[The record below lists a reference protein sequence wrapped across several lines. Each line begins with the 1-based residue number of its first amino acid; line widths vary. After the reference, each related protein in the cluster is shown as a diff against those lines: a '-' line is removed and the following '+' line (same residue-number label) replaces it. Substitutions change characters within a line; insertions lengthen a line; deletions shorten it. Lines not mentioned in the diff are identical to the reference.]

1 VLFLILGVFLL
12 IAETYSA
19 NTALQVDERS
29 TRLNFDDD
37 KATLSLA
44 IINPGARMIAARV
57 SIEIVEPTNEVIAKS
72 QTEVSLSAGTNV
84 VRAEFAL
91 TVSRSLLWDR
101 VHYRVAPLSP
111 DDGPSVEGIIS
122 ASEITPDIF
131 SLEIIKPGM
140 IAEGHPFRILVRARH
155 PVSSRPVASVRV
167 HAEISFDGL
176 ASPLK
181 ADGDTDG
188 EGYSVFDFDLPK
200 TVTSDGEIS
209 VKGTRNGLTD
219 EAEGRFRVDRTARV
233 WITTDKM
240 LYQPGQSLHLR
251 AILLNPS
258 KRAIPS
264 TELTMRILDPDDEI
278 VHRATM
284 KTSRF
289 GVASMDWVI
298 PANIRLGDYTIRID
312 RDESDDEDVYA
323 PWYKVRIS
331 RYDLPNFTVNVKPD
345 RGFYLPGQN
354 ANVEVRGDYL
364 FGQPVTR
371 GHVRVVRET
380 DREWN
385 YQEQKWDITEE
396 EKYEGELDASG
407 RYVAH
412 IDLKKGQGELS
423 ERDYQRMSDVRYAAY
438 ITDLTTNRTEQRRFD
453 LRLSKEPIHVYVIED
468 EMRVPNAPLYFYV
481 STFYADGSPAEC
493 EVEISQSAA
502 TEPARGQKN
511 PERFLRTV
519 KTSRYGVAKVSGLE
533 LESTGEKTPLYRG
546 DTQLNLT
553 ARDRQHR
560 SGHHSEGL
568 WYTTSAAVHVETDKA
583 VYRPGEPIEVD
594 VASTTPAPSMFVSVV
609 RGWSLARTE
618 RISLTGGR
626 GHITVPYNA
635 DFTDDVTILVYGYP
649 QGNFVAGSRAVLYP
663 RNHELK
669 LDLRTSRPIYRPGQ
683 EATAD
688 FHVTAADGR
697 PIESAL
703 GVSVI
708 DRAVEERART
718 DSEFGDR
725 YGNSFDRLWGR
736 SDDVSGITRQS
747 LDRLDLS
754 KPIDKDLQLAAEI
767 ILRGSVRYF
776 VDVNRS
782 ESYRTDPDSLFKT
795 ILRSQLKPV
804 ESALSSR
811 YARTKHY
818 PKSESMLIRELLEF
832 GIDFAHMRD
841 PWGNAYRVRK
851 SVRNERDV
859 FTILSAGPDKQ
870 PDTPDDFT
878 VSEMSWP
885 YFRLSGEA
893 IDTAAREYHRRTGK
907 FIREA
912 RELGRELSRNG
923 IDINELRDPWGRP
936 YRFEFGTSTGYYTIN
951 IRSGGKNRRFGA
963 KQNYR
968 SDDFTVWTS
977 HIDYFADTRAEI
989 DKALSRYFE
998 ATQGFPQQQAEF
1010 EKALRQSQ
1018 IHLQSLRDP
1027 WGRGYY
1033 ATFKTEYRYGDRVKM
1048 MSYGKYK
1055 EGTKQRTELIPV
1067 TQQIAFIE
1075 LRSAG
1080 PDGQKGTADD
1090 FSVATHSRTVAEQAE
1105 HDFVRDLA
1113 PSQTI
1118 FTGATGA
1125 IGGLVTDMNGAVI
1138 ANATVK
1144 ATNAASGNI
1153 YEGKTDDAGR
1163 YLLSNIPGGLYEVRF
1178 DSAGF
1183 KSTVITAVPVR
1194 SSSVTELDASLNAG
1208 AVTETVTVCA
1218 AAAEVQTES
1227 SQVSSVITRTAKTPL
1242 VSIKQLTQTSTPRL
1256 REYFPE
1262 TLVWQ
1267 PSIETDTSGRARL
1280 NFKLADNIT
1289 TWKMSVI
1296 ASTVDGEVASAEKEI
1311 LAFQPFFIEH
1321 DPPRVLTEGDEIALP
1336 VVLRNYLDKTQLVN
1350 LQIKPESW
1358 FTLLSSGTKR
1368 AAIPAGDASREVFEF
1383 RAIVSIDDGKQRVT
1397 ATGVEANDAIEKP
1410 VSVHPFG
1417 EEKFDAVTRVF
1428 TESSTLEVNIPDGSI
1443 KNTVRGELKIYPNL
1457 MAHLLEGIEGIMQRP
1472 YGCGEQTIS
1481 STYPSLMVL
1490 RCYKRTGEDVPAI
1503 TEKAQRYVKAGR
1515 ERLLNYRNEDGSF
1528 TYWGHGEG
1536 DVALTAYAL
1545 RFLTDAREFADVDEN
1560 VINGARDWLVAQQRV
1575 DGSWPLRYAFPGDR
1589 PQTVSQTAFV
1599 ARVLAST
1606 AKTTGKAKDADSSKR
1621 AQAAALALKRAL
1633 EFLSHATA
1641 EVDEPY
1647 AIASYALAAIHAGDE
1662 PSATRALNKLAALAH
1677 REGEASYWDL
1687 ETNTPFYGWGLAG
1700 RIEATALAVEALA
1713 LAGKASPDELVSR
1726 GLLFLLRQKDR
1737 YGVWYSSQATVNVL
1751 DALVTVLEKREPSR
1765 AIEGSPADVFLNGKQ
1780 IASVSM
1786 PAQNKLTNP
1795 VTIDLSPFLSI
1806 GANRIQVKCPAGS
1819 PQASAQLV
1827 TTHYEPWPAASG
1839 LNKLT
1844 TASAGSLKLRVNFD
1858 KTGAKIG
1865 EEITC
1870 TVEAERVGFRG
1881 YGMML
1886 AEIGLPPGAD
1896 VDRASLERAIQAASG
1911 LDQYDVLPDR
1921 LVVYLWPRAG
1931 GARFQFKFRS
1941 RFGIAAQT
1949 AASLVYDY
1957 YNPEARAVVAPTK
1970 FNIK

>member
-1 VLFLILGVFLL
+1 
-12 IAETYSA
+12 
-19 NTALQVDERS
+19 
-29 TRLNFDDD
+29 
-37 KATLSLA
+37 
-44 IINPGARMIAARV
+44 
-57 SIEIVEPTNEVIAKS
+57 
-72 QTEVSLSAGTNV
+72 
-84 VRAEFAL
+84 
-91 TVSRSLLWDR
+91 
-101 VHYRVAPLSP
+101 
-111 DDGPSVEGIIS
+111 
-122 ASEITPDIF
+122 
-131 SLEIIKPGM
+131 
-140 IAEGHPFRILVRARH
+140 
-155 PVSSRPVASVRV
+155 
-167 HAEISFDGL
+167 
-176 ASPLK
+176 
-181 ADGDTDG
+181 
-188 EGYSVFDFDLPK
+188 
-200 TVTSDGEIS
+200 
-209 VKGTRNGLTD
+209 
-219 EAEGRFRVDRTARV
+219 
-233 WITTDKM
+233 
-240 LYQPGQSLHLR
+240 
-251 AILLNPS
+251 
-258 KRAIPS
+258 
-264 TELTMRILDPDDEI
+264 
-278 VHRATM
+278 
-284 KTSRF
+284 
-289 GVASMDWVI
+289 
-298 PANIRLGDYTIRID
+298 
-312 RDESDDEDVYA
+312 
-323 PWYKVRIS
+323 
-331 RYDLPNFTVNVKPD
+331 
-345 RGFYLPGQN
+345 
-354 ANVEVRGDYL
+354 VEVRGDYL
-364 FGQPVTR
+364 FGRPVTR

-412 IDLKKGQGELS
+412 IDLKKEQGELS
-423 ERDYQRMSDVRYAAY
+423 ERDYQRMNDVRYAAY
-438 ITDLTTNRTEQRRFD
+438 ITDLTINRTEQRRFD

-468 EMRVPNAPLYFYV
+468 EMRVPDAPLYFYV

-502 TEPARGQKN
+502 TELARGQKN
-511 PERFLRTV
+511 RERFLRTV
-519 KTSRYGVAKVSGLE
+519 RTSRYGVAKVSGLE
-533 LESTGEKTPLYRG
+533 LESTGEKTSLYRS

-560 SGHHSEGL
+560 FGHHSEGL
-568 WYTTSAAVHVETDKA
+568 WYTNSAAVHVETDKA
-583 VYRPGEPIEVD
+583 LYRPGEPIEVD
-594 VASTTPAPSMFVSVV
+594 VASTKPAASLFVSVV

-626 GHITVPYNA
+626 GHITVPYSA
-635 DFTDDVTILVYGYP
+635 DFKDDVTILVYGYP
-649 QGNFVAGSRAVLYP
+649 QGTDFAAGTRTVLYP

-669 LDLRTSRPIYRPGQ
+669 LDLRTSQPIYRPGQ

-688 FHVTAADGR
+688 FHVTAADGQ

-708 DRAVEERART
+708 DRAVDERTRT
-718 DSEFGDR
+718 DSDFGDR
-725 YGNSFDRLWGR
+725 YGGSFDRLWGR
-736 SDDVSGITRQS
+736 NDDVAGITRAS

-754 KPIDKDLQLAAEI
+754 KPIDKNLQLAAEI
-767 ILRGSVRYF
+767 ILRGSSRHL

-782 ESYRTDPDSLFKT
+782 ESYRTDPDSLFKN
-795 ILRSQLKPV
+795 ILKSQLSPV

-811 YARTKHY
+811 YARTKQY
-818 PKSESMLIRELLEF
+818 PKDKSMLIRELLEF

-841 PWGNAYRVRK
+841 PWGNAYRVLK
-851 SVRNERDV
+851 SVRSERDV
-859 FTILSAGPDKQ
+859 FTIHSAGPDKQ

-885 YFRLSGEA
+885 YFRSSGEA
-893 IDTAAREYHRRTGK
+893 IDTAAREYHRRTGE
-907 FIREA
+907 FIRDA
-912 RELGRELSRNG
+912 RALGRELSRNG
-923 IDINELRDPWGRP
+923 IDINELRDPWRRP
-936 YRFEFGTSTGYYTIN
+936 YRFEFGISTGYYTIN
-951 IRSGGKNRRFGA
+951 IRSGGKNRRFEA

-977 HIDYFADTRAEI
+977 RIDYFADTRAEI

-998 ATQGFPQQQAEF
+998 ATRGFPQQQAEF
-1010 EKALRQSQ
+1010 ETALRQSR

-1027 WGRGYY
+1027 WGRSYY
-1033 ATFKTEYRYGDRVKM
+1033 AAFKTEYRYGDRVKM
-1048 MSYGKYK
+1048 MSYGKYN
-1055 EGTKQRTELIPV
+1055 EGAKQRTELIPV

-1113 PSQTI
+1113 PSRTI
-1118 FTGATGA
+1118 FMGATGA
-1125 IGGLVTDMNGAVI
+1125 IGGLVTDMTGAVI

-1163 YLLSNIPGGLYEVRF
+1163 YLLSNIPAGLYEVRF

-1183 KSTVITAVPVR
+1183 KSTMITAVPVR
-1194 SSSVTELDASLNAG
+1194 SSSVTELDASLNVGTTAEMVM
-1208 AVTETVTVCA
+1208 VTA
-1218 AAAEVQTES
+1218 QSLPVQTQS
-1227 SQVSSVITRTAKTPL
+1227 SSVSNVTTRAAKTPL
-1242 VSIKQLTQTSTPRL
+1242 GSIKQITQTSTPRL

-1296 ASTVDGEVASAEKEI
+1296 ASTVDGEVASAQKEI

-1336 VVLRNYLDKTQLVN
+1336 VVLRNYLDKTQSVN
-1350 LQIKPESW
+1350 LEIKPESW
-1358 FTLLSSGTKR
+1358 FTLLTSAIRR
-1368 AAIPAGDASREVFEF
+1368 AAIAAGDASREVFEF
-1383 RAIVSIDDGKQRVT
+1383 RATASIDEGKQRVT
-1397 ATGVEANDAIEKP
+1397 ATGAEANDAIEKS

-1417 EEKFDAVTRVF
+1417 EQKFDTVTQVF
-1428 TESSTLEVNIPDGSI
+1428 TDSSTLEVNIPDGTI

-1457 MAHLLEGIEGIMQRP
+1457 MAHLLEGIEGIMRRP
-1472 YGCGEQTIS
+1472 YGCAEQTIS

-1490 RCYKRTGEDVPAI
+1490 RYYKRSGEDSPAI
-1503 TEKAQRYVKAGR
+1503 AEKAQHYLKAGY
-1515 ERLLNYRNEDGSF
+1515 ERLLNYRKDDGSF
-1528 TYWGHGEG
+1528 TYWGRGEG

-1545 RFLTDAREFADVDEN
+1545 RFLSDARELAAVDED
-1560 VINGARDWLVAQQRV
+1560 VINGARDWLIAHQRV
-1575 DGSWPLRYAFPGDR
+1575 DGSWPLRYSFPGDR

-1606 AKTTGKAKDADSSKR
+1606 AKITGSAKDADSSKR
-1621 AQAAALALKRAL
+1621 TQAAVIGLKRAL

-1641 EVDEPY
+1641 ELDEPY
-1647 AIASYALAAIHAGDE
+1647 AIASYALAAINAGDE
-1662 PSATRALNKLAALAH
+1662 PSATRALNKLVALAH

-1737 YGVWYSSQATVNVL
+1737 YGVWYSSQATVNVF

-1786 PAQNKLTNP
+1786 PAPDKLTNP
-1795 VTIDLSPFLSI
+1795 ITIDLAPFLSI
-1806 GANRIQVKCPAGS
+1806 GANRIQIRRTSGS

-1827 TTHYEPWPAASG
+1827 ATHYEPWPAASE

-1858 KTGAKIG
+1858 NSNAKIG

-1870 TVEAERVGFRG
+1870 TVEAERIGFRG

-1896 VDRASLERAIQAASG
+1896 VDRASLERAMTEAVWGI
-1911 LDQYDVLPDR
+1911 DQYDVLPDR

-1931 GARFQFKFRS
+1931 GTRFQFKFRS

-1949 AASLVYDY
+1949 APSLVYDY

>member
-1 VLFLILGVFLL
+1 
-12 IAETYSA
+12 
-19 NTALQVDERS
+19 
-29 TRLNFDDD
+29 
-37 KATLSLA
+37 
-44 IINPGARMIAARV
+44 
-57 SIEIVEPTNEVIAKS
+57 
-72 QTEVSLSAGTNV
+72 
-84 VRAEFAL
+84 
-91 TVSRSLLWDR
+91 
-101 VHYRVAPLSP
+101 
-111 DDGPSVEGIIS
+111 
-122 ASEITPDIF
+122 
-131 SLEIIKPGM
+131 
-140 IAEGHPFRILVRARH
+140 
-155 PVSSRPVASVRV
+155 
-167 HAEISFDGL
+167 
-176 ASPLK
+176 
-181 ADGDTDG
+181 
-188 EGYSVFDFDLPK
+188 
-200 TVTSDGEIS
+200 
-209 VKGTRNGLTD
+209 
-219 EAEGRFRVDRTARV
+219 
-233 WITTDKM
+233 
-240 LYQPGQSLHLR
+240 
-251 AILLNPS
+251 
-258 KRAIPS
+258 
-264 TELTMRILDPDDEI
+264 
-278 VHRATM
+278 
-284 KTSRF
+284 
-289 GVASMDWVI
+289 
-298 PANIRLGDYTIRID
+298 
-312 RDESDDEDVYA
+312 
-323 PWYKVRIS
+323 
-331 RYDLPNFTVNVKPD
+331 
-345 RGFYLPGQN
+345 
-354 ANVEVRGDYL
+354 
-364 FGQPVTR
+364 
-371 GHVRVVRET
+371 
-380 DREWN
+380 
-385 YQEQKWDITEE
+385 
-396 EKYEGELDASG
+396 
-407 RYVAH
+407 
-412 IDLKKGQGELS
+412 
-423 ERDYQRMSDVRYAAY
+423 
-438 ITDLTTNRTEQRRFD
+438 
-453 LRLSKEPIHVYVIED
+453 
-468 EMRVPNAPLYFYV
+468 
-481 STFYADGSPAEC
+481 
-493 EVEISQSAA
+493 
-502 TEPARGQKN
+502 
-511 PERFLRTV
+511 
-519 KTSRYGVAKVSGLE
+519 
-533 LESTGEKTPLYRG
+533 
-546 DTQLNLT
+546 
-553 ARDRQHR
+553 
-560 SGHHSEGL
+560 
-568 WYTTSAAVHVETDKA
+568 
-583 VYRPGEPIEVD
+583 
-594 VASTTPAPSMFVSVV
+594 
-609 RGWSLARTE
+609 
-618 RISLTGGR
+618 
-626 GHITVPYNA
+626 
-635 DFTDDVTILVYGYP
+635 
-649 QGNFVAGSRAVLYP
+649 
-663 RNHELK
+663 
-669 LDLRTSRPIYRPGQ
+669 
-683 EATAD
+683 
-688 FHVTAADGR
+688 
-697 PIESAL
+697 
-703 GVSVI
+703 
-708 DRAVEERART
+708 
-718 DSEFGDR
+718 
-725 YGNSFDRLWGR
+725 
-736 SDDVSGITRQS
+736 
-747 LDRLDLS
+747 
-754 KPIDKDLQLAAEI
+754 
-767 ILRGSVRYF
+767 
-776 VDVNRS
+776 
-782 ESYRTDPDSLFKT
+782 
-795 ILRSQLKPV
+795 
-804 ESALSSR
+804 
-811 YARTKHY
+811 
-818 PKSESMLIRELLEF
+818 
-832 GIDFAHMRD
+832 
-841 PWGNAYRVRK
+841 
-851 SVRNERDV
+851 
-859 FTILSAGPDKQ
+859 
-870 PDTPDDFT
+870 
-878 VSEMSWP
+878 
-885 YFRLSGEA
+885 
-893 IDTAAREYHRRTGK
+893 
-907 FIREA
+907 
-912 RELGRELSRNG
+912 
-923 IDINELRDPWGRP
+923 
-936 YRFEFGTSTGYYTIN
+936 
-951 IRSGGKNRRFGA
+951 
-963 KQNYR
+963 
-968 SDDFTVWTS
+968 
-977 HIDYFADTRAEI
+977 
-989 DKALSRYFE
+989 
-998 ATQGFPQQQAEF
+998 
-1010 EKALRQSQ
+1010 
-1018 IHLQSLRDP
+1018 
-1027 WGRGYY
+1027 
-1033 ATFKTEYRYGDRVKM
+1033 
-1048 MSYGKYK
+1048 
-1055 EGTKQRTELIPV
+1055 
-1067 TQQIAFIE
+1067 
-1075 LRSAG
+1075 
-1080 PDGQKGTADD
+1080 
-1090 FSVATHSRTVAEQAE
+1090 
-1105 HDFVRDLA
+1105 
-1113 PSQTI
+1113 
-1118 FTGATGA
+1118 
-1125 IGGLVTDMNGAVI
+1125 MNGAVI

-1575 DGSWPLRYAFPGDR
+1575 DGSWPLRYSFPGDR

-1662 PSATRALNKLAALAH
+1662 PSATRALNKLVALAH

-1931 GARFQFKFRS
+1931 GSRFQFKFRS